1 MAKTVFR
8 PNEIK
13 TKSGDKV
20 TLKLIHDYTPE
31 KVEEAA
37 EVEEYIGPTADD
49 LRKEAEAFKAG
60 WEIEK
65 KRMLDEAQKSAD
77 EIVKKA
83 EDAAFAEVKRQ
94 TDQAQVIKADAEK
107 EAQDIVNKA
116 QAEAQ
121 EIIAKAHSEENEIRD
136 SAYRKGYDEGQK
148 SGYNDGQS
156 ELNRLIE
163 RVHKI
168 VESVMNRREEIL
180 RDTEQQIVDLVILMT
195 RKIVKIISEN
205 QKGVVLSNVLSALKK
220 VKTRCS
226 VIYPGIHRKSCSLHI
241 HIGRILP
248 PRKAILFLPYPDTC
262 FSHIHNLFSI
272 SFLHQKDLVTDT
284 SYNKEV
290 LFPLVILPAFF
301 LLHFCFIICVF
312 FPLCDLAPR
321 ALFWQMHLQMRYSS
335 VLLSAFSDS
344 SEHPVC

>member
-116 QAEAQ
+116 QAEAH

-226 VIYPGIHRKSCSLHI
+226 VIIRVNIEDLKLTSEHTGEFIKRVEAVQGI
-241 HIGRILP
+241 
-248 PRKAILFLPYPDTC
+248 T
-262 FSHIHNLFSI
+262 
-272 SFLHQKDLVTDT
+272 
-284 SYNKEV
+284 
-290 LFPLVILPAFF
+290 VIE
-301 LLHFCFIICVF
+301 
-312 FPLCDLAPR
+312 D
-321 ALFWQMHLQMRYSS
+321 SS
-335 VLLSAFSDS
+335 VDKGGCVVETDFGAIDARIASQLGELENKILEISPVKTVEAKKETAA
-344 SEHPVC
+344 SEKM

>member
-121 EIIAKAHSEENEIRD
+121 EIIAKAHSEETEIRD

-226 VIYPGIHRKSCSLHI
+226 VIIRVNIEDLKLTSEHTGEFIKRVEAVQGI
-241 HIGRILP
+241 
-248 PRKAILFLPYPDTC
+248 T
-262 FSHIHNLFSI
+262 
-272 SFLHQKDLVTDT
+272 
-284 SYNKEV
+284 
-290 LFPLVILPAFF
+290 VIE
-301 LLHFCFIICVF
+301 
-312 FPLCDLAPR
+312 D
-321 ALFWQMHLQMRYSS
+321 SS
-335 VLLSAFSDS
+335 VDKGGCVVETDFGAIDARIASQLGELENKILEISPVKTVEAKKETAA
-344 SEHPVC
+344 SEKM

>member
-31 KVEEAA
+31 KVEEVA

-94 TDQAQVIKADAEK
+94 TDQVQVIKADAEK

-226 VIYPGIHRKSCSLHI
+226 VIIRVNIEDLKLTSEHTGEFIKRVEAVQGI
-241 HIGRILP
+241 
-248 PRKAILFLPYPDTC
+248 T
-262 FSHIHNLFSI
+262 
-272 SFLHQKDLVTDT
+272 
-284 SYNKEV
+284 
-290 LFPLVILPAFF
+290 VIE
-301 LLHFCFIICVF
+301 
-312 FPLCDLAPR
+312 D
-321 ALFWQMHLQMRYSS
+321 SS
-335 VLLSAFSDS
+335 VDKGGCVVETDFGAIDARIASQLGELENKILEISPVKTVEAKKETAA
-344 SEHPVC
+344 SEKI

>member
-31 KVEEAA
+31 KVEEVA

-220 VKTRCS
+220 S
-226 VIYPGIHRKSCSLHI
+226 
-241 HIGRILP
+241 
-248 PRKAILFLPYPDTC
+248 
-262 FSHIHNLFSI
+262 
-272 SFLHQKDLVTDT
+272 
-284 SYNKEV
+284 
-290 LFPLVILPAFF
+290 
-301 LLHFCFIICVF
+301 
-312 FPLCDLAPR
+312 
-321 ALFWQMHLQMRYSS
+321 
-335 VLLSAFSDS
+335 
-344 SEHPVC
+344 

>member
-31 KVEEAA
+31 KVEEVA

-65 KRMLDEAQKSAD
+65 KRMLDEVQKSAD

-226 VIYPGIHRKSCSLHI
+226 VIIRVNIEDLKLTSEHTGEFIKRVEAVQGI
-241 HIGRILP
+241 
-248 PRKAILFLPYPDTC
+248 T
-262 FSHIHNLFSI
+262 
-272 SFLHQKDLVTDT
+272 
-284 SYNKEV
+284 
-290 LFPLVILPAFF
+290 VIE
-301 LLHFCFIICVF
+301 
-312 FPLCDLAPR
+312 D
-321 ALFWQMHLQMRYSS
+321 SS
-335 VLLSAFSDS
+335 VDKGGCVVETDFGAIDARIASQLGELENKILEISPVKTVEAKKETAA
-344 SEHPVC
+344 SEKM

>member
-1 MAKTVFR
+1 MAKIVFR

-31 KVEEAA
+31 KVEEVA

-226 VIYPGIHRKSCSLHI
+226 VIIRVNIEDLKLTSEHTGEFIKRVEAVQGI
-241 HIGRILP
+241 
-248 PRKAILFLPYPDTC
+248 T
-262 FSHIHNLFSI
+262 
-272 SFLHQKDLVTDT
+272 
-284 SYNKEV
+284 
-290 LFPLVILPAFF
+290 VIE
-301 LLHFCFIICVF
+301 
-312 FPLCDLAPR
+312 D
-321 ALFWQMHLQMRYSS
+321 SS
-335 VLLSAFSDS
+335 VDKGGCVVETDFGAIDARIASQLGELENKILEISPVKTVEAKKETAA
-344 SEHPVC
+344 SEKM

>member
-31 KVEEAA
+31 KVEEVA

-226 VIYPGIHRKSCSLHI
+226 VIIRVNIEDLKLTSEHTGEFIKRVEAVQGI
-241 HIGRILP
+241 
-248 PRKAILFLPYPDTC
+248 T
-262 FSHIHNLFSI
+262 
-272 SFLHQKDLVTDT
+272 
-284 SYNKEV
+284 
-290 LFPLVILPAFF
+290 VIE
-301 LLHFCFIICVF
+301 
-312 FPLCDLAPR
+312 D
-321 ALFWQMHLQMRYSS
+321 SS
-335 VLLSAFSDS
+335 VDKGGCVVETDFGAIDARIASQLGELENKILEISPVKTVEAKKETAA
-344 SEHPVC
+344 SEQM

>member
-136 SAYRKGYDEGQK
+136 SAYCKGYDEGQK

-226 VIYPGIHRKSCSLHI
+226 VIIRVNIEDLKLTSEHTGEFIKRVEAVQGI
-241 HIGRILP
+241 
-248 PRKAILFLPYPDTC
+248 T
-262 FSHIHNLFSI
+262 
-272 SFLHQKDLVTDT
+272 
-284 SYNKEV
+284 
-290 LFPLVILPAFF
+290 VIE
-301 LLHFCFIICVF
+301 
-312 FPLCDLAPR
+312 D
-321 ALFWQMHLQMRYSS
+321 SS
-335 VLLSAFSDS
+335 VDKGGCVVETDFGAIDARIASQLGELENKILEISPVKTVEAKKETAA
-344 SEHPVC
+344 SEKM

>member
-121 EIIAKAHSEENEIRD
+121 EIIAKAHSEENEIHD

-226 VIYPGIHRKSCSLHI
+226 VIIRVNIEDLKLTSEHTGEFIKRVEAVQGI
-241 HIGRILP
+241 
-248 PRKAILFLPYPDTC
+248 T
-262 FSHIHNLFSI
+262 
-272 SFLHQKDLVTDT
+272 
-284 SYNKEV
+284 
-290 LFPLVILPAFF
+290 VIE
-301 LLHFCFIICVF
+301 
-312 FPLCDLAPR
+312 D
-321 ALFWQMHLQMRYSS
+321 SS
-335 VLLSAFSDS
+335 VDKGGCVVETDFGAIDARIASQLGELENKILEISPVKTVEAKKETAA
-344 SEHPVC
+344 SEKM

>member
-195 RKIVKIISEN
+195 RKIVKTISEN

-226 VIYPGIHRKSCSLHI
+226 VIIRVNIEDLKLTSEHTGEFIKRVEAVQGI
-241 HIGRILP
+241 
-248 PRKAILFLPYPDTC
+248 T
-262 FSHIHNLFSI
+262 
-272 SFLHQKDLVTDT
+272 
-284 SYNKEV
+284 
-290 LFPLVILPAFF
+290 VIE
-301 LLHFCFIICVF
+301 
-312 FPLCDLAPR
+312 D
-321 ALFWQMHLQMRYSS
+321 SS
-335 VLLSAFSDS
+335 VDKGGCVVETDFGAIDARIASQLGELENKILEISPVKTVEAKKETAA
-344 SEHPVC
+344 SEKM

>member
-226 VIYPGIHRKSCSLHI
+226 VIIRVNIEDLKLTSEHTGEFIKRVEAVQGI
-241 HIGRILP
+241 
-248 PRKAILFLPYPDTC
+248 T
-262 FSHIHNLFSI
+262 
-272 SFLHQKDLVTDT
+272 
-284 SYNKEV
+284 
-290 LFPLVILPAFF
+290 VIE
-301 LLHFCFIICVF
+301 
-312 FPLCDLAPR
+312 D
-321 ALFWQMHLQMRYSS
+321 SS
-335 VLLSAFSDS
+335 VDKGGCVVETDFGAIDARIASQLGELENKILEISPVKTVEAKKETAA
-344 SEHPVC
+344 SEKI

>member
-31 KVEEAA
+31 KVEEVA

-226 VIYPGIHRKSCSLHI
+226 VIIRVNIEDLKLTSEHTGEFIKRVEAVQGI
-241 HIGRILP
+241 
-248 PRKAILFLPYPDTC
+248 T
-262 FSHIHNLFSI
+262 
-272 SFLHQKDLVTDT
+272 
-284 SYNKEV
+284 
-290 LFPLVILPAFF
+290 VIE
-301 LLHFCFIICVF
+301 
-312 FPLCDLAPR
+312 D
-321 ALFWQMHLQMRYSS
+321 SS
-335 VLLSAFSDS
+335 VDKGGCVVETDFGAIDARIASQLGKLENKILEISPVKTVEAKKETAA
-344 SEHPVC
+344 SEKM

>member
-31 KVEEAA
+31 KVEEVA

-180 RDTEQQIVDLVILMT
+180 RDNEQKIVDIVILMT

-226 VIYPGIHRKSCSLHI
+226 VIIRVNIEDLKLTSEHTGEFIKRVEAVQGI
-241 HIGRILP
+241 
-248 PRKAILFLPYPDTC
+248 T
-262 FSHIHNLFSI
+262 
-272 SFLHQKDLVTDT
+272 
-284 SYNKEV
+284 
-290 LFPLVILPAFF
+290 VIE
-301 LLHFCFIICVF
+301 
-312 FPLCDLAPR
+312 D
-321 ALFWQMHLQMRYSS
+321 SS
-335 VLLSAFSDS
+335 VDKGGCVVETDFGAIDARIASQLGELENKILEISPVKTVEAKKETAA
-344 SEHPVC
+344 SEKM

>member
-13 TKSGDKV
+13 TKAGDKV

-226 VIYPGIHRKSCSLHI
+226 VIIRVNIEDLKLTSEHTGEFIKRVEAVQGI
-241 HIGRILP
+241 
-248 PRKAILFLPYPDTC
+248 T
-262 FSHIHNLFSI
+262 
-272 SFLHQKDLVTDT
+272 
-284 SYNKEV
+284 
-290 LFPLVILPAFF
+290 VIE
-301 LLHFCFIICVF
+301 
-312 FPLCDLAPR
+312 D
-321 ALFWQMHLQMRYSS
+321 SS
-335 VLLSAFSDS
+335 VDKGGCVVETDFGAIDARIASQLGELENKILEISPVKTVEAKKETAA
-344 SEHPVC
+344 SEKM

>member
-13 TKSGDKV
+13 TKSGDKI

-226 VIYPGIHRKSCSLHI
+226 VIIRVNIEDLKLTSEHTGEFIKRVEAVQGI
-241 HIGRILP
+241 
-248 PRKAILFLPYPDTC
+248 T
-262 FSHIHNLFSI
+262 
-272 SFLHQKDLVTDT
+272 
-284 SYNKEV
+284 
-290 LFPLVILPAFF
+290 VIE
-301 LLHFCFIICVF
+301 
-312 FPLCDLAPR
+312 D
-321 ALFWQMHLQMRYSS
+321 SS
-335 VLLSAFSDS
+335 VDKGGCIVETDFGAIDARIASQLGELENKILEISPVKTVEAKKETAA
-344 SEHPVC
+344 SEKM

>member
-31 KVEEAA
+31 KVEEVA

-156 ELNRLIE
+156 ELNSLIE

-220 VKTRCS
+220 VKTRCN
-226 VIYPGIHRKSCSLHI
+226 VIIRVNIEDLKLTSEHTGEFIKRVEAVQGI
-241 HIGRILP
+241 
-248 PRKAILFLPYPDTC
+248 T
-262 FSHIHNLFSI
+262 
-272 SFLHQKDLVTDT
+272 
-284 SYNKEV
+284 
-290 LFPLVILPAFF
+290 VIE
-301 LLHFCFIICVF
+301 
-312 FPLCDLAPR
+312 D
-321 ALFWQMHLQMRYSS
+321 SS
-335 VLLSAFSDS
+335 VDKGGCVVETDFGAIDARIASQLGELENKILEISPVKTVEAKKETAA
-344 SEHPVC
+344 SEKM

>member
-31 KVEEAA
+31 KVEEVA

-226 VIYPGIHRKSCSLHI
+226 VIIRVNIEDLKLTSEHTGEFIKRVEAVQGI
-241 HIGRILP
+241 
-248 PRKAILFLPYPDTC
+248 T
-262 FSHIHNLFSI
+262 
-272 SFLHQKDLVTDT
+272 
-284 SYNKEV
+284 
-290 LFPLVILPAFF
+290 VIE
-301 LLHFCFIICVF
+301 
-312 FPLCDLAPR
+312 D
-321 ALFWQMHLQMRYSS
+321 SS
-335 VLLSAFSDS
+335 VDKGGCVVETDFGAIDARIASQLGELENKILEISPVKTVEARKETAA
-344 SEHPVC
+344 SEKM

>member
-226 VIYPGIHRKSCSLHI
+226 VIIRVNIEDLKLTSEHTGEFIKRVEAVQGI
-241 HIGRILP
+241 
-248 PRKAILFLPYPDTC
+248 T
-262 FSHIHNLFSI
+262 
-272 SFLHQKDLVTDT
+272 
-284 SYNKEV
+284 
-290 LFPLVILPAFF
+290 VIE
-301 LLHFCFIICVF
+301 
-312 FPLCDLAPR
+312 D
-321 ALFWQMHLQMRYSS
+321 SS
-335 VLLSAFSDS
+335 VDKGGCIVETDFGAIDARIASQLGELENKILEISPVKTVEAKKETAA
-344 SEHPVC
+344 SEKM

>member
-94 TDQAQVIKADAEK
+94 TDQVQVIKADAEK

-226 VIYPGIHRKSCSLHI
+226 VIIRVNIEDLKLTSEHTGEFIKRVEAVQGI
-241 HIGRILP
+241 
-248 PRKAILFLPYPDTC
+248 T
-262 FSHIHNLFSI
+262 
-272 SFLHQKDLVTDT
+272 
-284 SYNKEV
+284 
-290 LFPLVILPAFF
+290 VIE
-301 LLHFCFIICVF
+301 
-312 FPLCDLAPR
+312 D
-321 ALFWQMHLQMRYSS
+321 SS
-335 VLLSAFSDS
+335 VDKGGCIVETDFGAIDARIASQLGELENKILEISPVKTVEAKKETAA
-344 SEHPVC
+344 SEKM

>member
-94 TDQAQVIKADAEK
+94 TDQVQVIKADAEK

-226 VIYPGIHRKSCSLHI
+226 VIIRVNIEDLKLTSEHTGEFIKRVEAVQGI
-241 HIGRILP
+241 
-248 PRKAILFLPYPDTC
+248 T
-262 FSHIHNLFSI
+262 
-272 SFLHQKDLVTDT
+272 
-284 SYNKEV
+284 
-290 LFPLVILPAFF
+290 VIE
-301 LLHFCFIICVF
+301 
-312 FPLCDLAPR
+312 D
-321 ALFWQMHLQMRYSS
+321 SS
-335 VLLSAFSDS
+335 VDKGGCVVETDFGAIDARIASQLGELENKILEISPVKTFEAKKETAA
-344 SEHPVC
+344 SEKM

>member
-31 KVEEAA
+31 KVEEVA

-83 EDAAFAEVKRQ
+83 EDVAFAEVKRQ

-226 VIYPGIHRKSCSLHI
+226 VIIRVNIEDLKLTSEHTGEFIKRVEAVQGI
-241 HIGRILP
+241 
-248 PRKAILFLPYPDTC
+248 T
-262 FSHIHNLFSI
+262 
-272 SFLHQKDLVTDT
+272 
-284 SYNKEV
+284 
-290 LFPLVILPAFF
+290 VIE
-301 LLHFCFIICVF
+301 
-312 FPLCDLAPR
+312 D
-321 ALFWQMHLQMRYSS
+321 SS
-335 VLLSAFSDS
+335 VDKGGCVVETDFGAIDARIASQLGELENKILEISPVKTVEAKKETAA
-344 SEHPVC
+344 SEKM

>member
-31 KVEEAA
+31 KVEEVA

-226 VIYPGIHRKSCSLHI
+226 IIIRVNIEDLKLTSEHTGEFIKRVEAVQGITVIE
-241 HIGRILP
+241 
-248 PRKAILFLPYPDTC
+248 D
-262 FSHIHNLFSI
+262 
-272 SFLHQKDLVTDT
+272 
-284 SYNKEV
+284 
-290 LFPLVILPAFF
+290 
-301 LLHFCFIICVF
+301 
-312 FPLCDLAPR
+312 
-321 ALFWQMHLQMRYSS
+321 SS
-335 VLLSAFSDS
+335 VDKGGCVVETDFGAIDARIASQLGELENKILEISPVKTVEAKKETAA
-344 SEHPVC
+344 SEKM

>member
-31 KVEEAA
+31 KVEEVA

-148 SGYNDGQS
+148 SGYNDEQS

-226 VIYPGIHRKSCSLHI
+226 VIIRVNIEDLKLTSEHTGEFIKRVEAVQGI
-241 HIGRILP
+241 
-248 PRKAILFLPYPDTC
+248 T
-262 FSHIHNLFSI
+262 
-272 SFLHQKDLVTDT
+272 
-284 SYNKEV
+284 
-290 LFPLVILPAFF
+290 VIE
-301 LLHFCFIICVF
+301 
-312 FPLCDLAPR
+312 D
-321 ALFWQMHLQMRYSS
+321 SS
-335 VLLSAFSDS
+335 VDKGGCVVETDFGAIDARIASQLGELENKILEISPVKTVEAKKETAA
-344 SEHPVC
+344 SEKM

>member
-31 KVEEAA
+31 KVEEVA

-116 QAEAQ
+116 LAEAQ

-226 VIYPGIHRKSCSLHI
+226 VIIRVNIEDLKLTSEHTGEFIKRVEAVQGI
-241 HIGRILP
+241 
-248 PRKAILFLPYPDTC
+248 T
-262 FSHIHNLFSI
+262 
-272 SFLHQKDLVTDT
+272 
-284 SYNKEV
+284 
-290 LFPLVILPAFF
+290 VIE
-301 LLHFCFIICVF
+301 
-312 FPLCDLAPR
+312 D
-321 ALFWQMHLQMRYSS
+321 SS
-335 VLLSAFSDS
+335 VDKGGCVVETDFGAIDARIASQLGELENKILEISPVKTVEAKKETAA
-344 SEHPVC
+344 SEKM

>member
-226 VIYPGIHRKSCSLHI
+226 VIIRVNIEDLKLTSEHTGEFIKCVEAVQGI
-241 HIGRILP
+241 
-248 PRKAILFLPYPDTC
+248 T
-262 FSHIHNLFSI
+262 
-272 SFLHQKDLVTDT
+272 
-284 SYNKEV
+284 
-290 LFPLVILPAFF
+290 VIE
-301 LLHFCFIICVF
+301 
-312 FPLCDLAPR
+312 D
-321 ALFWQMHLQMRYSS
+321 SS
-335 VLLSAFSDS
+335 VDKGGCVVETDFGAIDARIASQLGELENKILEISPVKTVEAKKETAA
-344 SEHPVC
+344 SEKM

>member
-31 KVEEAA
+31 KVEEVA

-94 TDQAQVIKADAEK
+94 TDQVQVIKADAEK

-226 VIYPGIHRKSCSLHI
+226 VIIRVNIEDLKLTSEHTGEFIKRVEAVQGI
-241 HIGRILP
+241 
-248 PRKAILFLPYPDTC
+248 T
-262 FSHIHNLFSI
+262 
-272 SFLHQKDLVTDT
+272 
-284 SYNKEV
+284 
-290 LFPLVILPAFF
+290 VIE
-301 LLHFCFIICVF
+301 
-312 FPLCDLAPR
+312 D
-321 ALFWQMHLQMRYSS
+321 SS
-335 VLLSAFSDS
+335 VDKGGCIVETDFGAIDARIASQLGELENKILEISPVKTVEAKKETAA
-344 SEHPVC
+344 SEKI

>member
-226 VIYPGIHRKSCSLHI
+226 VIIRVNIEDLKLTSEHTGEFIKRVEAVQGI
-241 HIGRILP
+241 
-248 PRKAILFLPYPDTC
+248 T
-262 FSHIHNLFSI
+262 
-272 SFLHQKDLVTDT
+272 
-284 SYNKEV
+284 
-290 LFPLVILPAFF
+290 VIE
-301 LLHFCFIICVF
+301 
-312 FPLCDLAPR
+312 D
-321 ALFWQMHLQMRYSS
+321 SS
-335 VLLSAFSDS
+335 VDNGGCVVETDFGAIDARIASQLGELENKILEISPVKTVEAKKETAA
-344 SEHPVC
+344 SEKM

>member
-121 EIIAKAHSEENEIRD
+121 EIIAKAHSEEYEIRD

-226 VIYPGIHRKSCSLHI
+226 VIIRVNIEDLKLTSEHTGEFIKRVEAVQGI
-241 HIGRILP
+241 
-248 PRKAILFLPYPDTC
+248 T
-262 FSHIHNLFSI
+262 
-272 SFLHQKDLVTDT
+272 
-284 SYNKEV
+284 
-290 LFPLVILPAFF
+290 VIE
-301 LLHFCFIICVF
+301 
-312 FPLCDLAPR
+312 D
-321 ALFWQMHLQMRYSS
+321 SS
-335 VLLSAFSDS
+335 VDKGGCVVETDFGAIDARIASQLGELENKILEISPVKTVEAKKETAA
-344 SEHPVC
+344 SEKM

>member
-31 KVEEAA
+31 KVEEVA

-121 EIIAKAHSEENEIRD
+121 KIIAKAHSEENEIRD

-226 VIYPGIHRKSCSLHI
+226 VIIRVNIEDLKLTSEHTGEFIKRVEAVQGI
-241 HIGRILP
+241 
-248 PRKAILFLPYPDTC
+248 T
-262 FSHIHNLFSI
+262 
-272 SFLHQKDLVTDT
+272 
-284 SYNKEV
+284 
-290 LFPLVILPAFF
+290 VIE
-301 LLHFCFIICVF
+301 
-312 FPLCDLAPR
+312 D
-321 ALFWQMHLQMRYSS
+321 SS
-335 VLLSAFSDS
+335 VDKGGCVVETDFGAIDARIASQLGELENKILEISPVKTVEAKKETAA
-344 SEHPVC
+344 SEKM

>member
-31 KVEEAA
+31 KVEEVA

-49 LRKEAEAFKAG
+49 LRKEAEAFKTG

-226 VIYPGIHRKSCSLHI
+226 VIIRVNIEDLKLTSEHTGEFIKRVEAVQGI
-241 HIGRILP
+241 
-248 PRKAILFLPYPDTC
+248 T
-262 FSHIHNLFSI
+262 
-272 SFLHQKDLVTDT
+272 
-284 SYNKEV
+284 
-290 LFPLVILPAFF
+290 VIE
-301 LLHFCFIICVF
+301 
-312 FPLCDLAPR
+312 D
-321 ALFWQMHLQMRYSS
+321 SS
-335 VLLSAFSDS
+335 VDKGGCVVETDFGAIDARIASQLGELENKILEISPVKTVEAKKETAA
-344 SEHPVC
+344 SEKM

>member
-31 KVEEAA
+31 KVEEVA

-121 EIIAKAHSEENEIRD
+121 EIISKAHSEENEIRD

-226 VIYPGIHRKSCSLHI
+226 VIIRVNIEDLKLTSEHTGEFIKRVEAVQGI
-241 HIGRILP
+241 
-248 PRKAILFLPYPDTC
+248 T
-262 FSHIHNLFSI
+262 
-272 SFLHQKDLVTDT
+272 
-284 SYNKEV
+284 
-290 LFPLVILPAFF
+290 VIE
-301 LLHFCFIICVF
+301 
-312 FPLCDLAPR
+312 D
-321 ALFWQMHLQMRYSS
+321 SS
-335 VLLSAFSDS
+335 VDKGGCVVETDFGAIDARIASQLGELENKILEISPVKTVEAKKETAA
-344 SEHPVC
+344 SEKM

>member
-205 QKGVVLSNVLSALKK
+205 QKGIVLSNVLSALKK

-226 VIYPGIHRKSCSLHI
+226 VIIRVNIEDLKLTSEHTGEFIKRVEAVQGI
-241 HIGRILP
+241 
-248 PRKAILFLPYPDTC
+248 T
-262 FSHIHNLFSI
+262 
-272 SFLHQKDLVTDT
+272 
-284 SYNKEV
+284 
-290 LFPLVILPAFF
+290 VIE
-301 LLHFCFIICVF
+301 
-312 FPLCDLAPR
+312 D
-321 ALFWQMHLQMRYSS
+321 SS
-335 VLLSAFSDS
+335 VDKGGCVVETDFGAIDARIASQLGELENKILEISPVKTVEAKKETAA
-344 SEHPVC
+344 SEKM